1 MTLWEIP
8 ARDLSAGL
16 VAAAMVARD
25 GRYSVRVVLP
35 HSHAT
40 LLEAAEAAEHAGVD
54 FAVQQTRDCATVHFV
69 ARHQDRRVA
78 PGSLQGP
85 LQPLVRANSWRS
97 EAARA
102 IPAAVDLM
110 AFRRASEALALSEGQ
125 DPEAELIWRRLL
137 RACVRAHEC
146 GGMPTLM
153 LNDVDGLVGLLRRRA
168 QNRGVALRINSDACA
183 CC

>member
-1 MTLWEIP
+1 MTLRETP

-16 VAAAMVARD
+16 AGAAMVARD

-35 HSHAT
+35 HAAAK
-40 LLEAAEAAEHAGVD
+40 LLEAAEAAEQAGVD
-54 FAVQQTRDCATVHFV
+54 LALQQTRDGATVHFV

-78 PGSLQGP
+78 PSSLRGP
-85 LQPLVRANSWRS
+85 LRTLVRADSVPS

-110 AFRRASEALALSEGQ
+110 AFRRASDALALSEGQ

-146 GGMPTLM
+146 GGLPTLM